1 MTVIDRR
8 TLLLMSMAL
17 LPASASAASRRRSPS
32 PQTFDYG
39 PAKLDI
45 YSRDGASG
53 LPVVIFIHGGAWRA
67 GNRTNVNVK
76 PGFLLDNGF
85 CFVSIDYRMLP
96 KADVATQADDVEQA
110 YRYVRANI
118 ARYGGDPNRI
128 AVMGHSAGGHLAA
141 LTGLRGGLPGVAAL
155 VLNDTRAYDL
165 DALARSGGMTR
176 AYARAFPDPAQWRA
190 LSPAIHVGSRKHP
203 PTFIA
208 YSRASGRAEAS
219 RAFAERLR
227 ATGTEVT
234 LFDGSAYSHMSINRN
249 FGDEGDAL
257 TRAVMIFL
265 KTALD

>member
-1 MTVIDRR
+1 MIDRR

-39 PAKLDI
+39 PARLDI
-45 YSRDGASG
+45 YSRDGASS
-53 LPVVIFIHGGAWRA
+53 LPVVLFIHGGAWRA
-67 GNRTNVNVK
+67 GKRTNVNVK

-96 KADVATQADDVEQA
+96 EADVATQAEDVEQA

-128 AVMGHSAGGHLAA
+128 AVMGHSAGSHLAA

-165 DALARSGGMTR
+165 EALARSGGMAR

-190 LSPAIHVGSRKHP
+190 LSPATHVGSRKHP

-208 YSRASGRAEAS
+208 YSRASGRAAAS

-234 LFDGSAYSHMSINRN
+234 LFDGSAYSHMSINRD
-249 FGDEGDAL
+249 FGDESDAL

-265 KTALD
+265 KAALG

>member
-1 MTVIDRR
+1 MIDRR

-17 LPASASAASRRRSPS
+17 LPASASASSRRRSPS

-45 YSRDGASG
+45 YSRDGATG

-67 GNRTNVNVK
+67 GTRTNVNVK
-76 PGFLLDNGF
+76 PDFLLDNGF

-118 ARYGGDPNRI
+118 ARHGGDPNRI
-128 AVMGHSAGGHLAA
+128 AVMGHSAGCHLAA

-165 DALARSGGMTR
+165 EALARSGGMTR

-190 LSPAIHVGSRKHP
+190 LSPAFHAGSRKHP
-203 PTFIA
+203 PAFIA
-208 YSRASGRAEAS
+208 YSRASGRAAAS
-219 RAFAERLR
+219 QAFAERLR
-227 ATGTEVT
+227 ATGTEVI
-234 LFDGSAYSHMSINRN
+234 LFDGSAYSHMSINRD

-265 KTALD
+265 KAALG